1 METLPRQPAAVKE
14 ATNAIED
21 MQRAVIPPGR
31 GKIDPEKLRAVLA
44 EFYGVAL
51 KDIQL
56 EPGDEIAA
64 AHGADTREGACA
76 LNACNYALQRDGKA
90 AFTADESWKFIL
102 EDADV
107 KKRLDSR
114 GGGSAANGM
123 DTQMKQAYIE
133 RRGFSA
139 DEVSGDMSGIE
150 AVVGRNKTALPSL
163 KLASEKHAVA
173 VIGVIK
179 TPMGGTSHVRFFD
192 VNARGYI
199 VKMTRGAFQSKLYG
213 APVLEISPPKPNSA
227 DYLSQQLGIE

>member
-1 METLPRQPAAVKE
+1 MRLSRSSRPAERDETIRPARAEKVIQGRKLLLPV
-14 ATNAIED
+14 ED
-21 MQRAVIPPGR
+21 SR
-31 GKIDPEKLRAVLA
+31 
-44 EFYGVAL
+44 
-51 KDIQL
+51 
-56 EPGDEIAA
+56 
-64 AHGADTREGACA
+64 
-76 LNACNYALQRDGKA
+76 QRDGKA